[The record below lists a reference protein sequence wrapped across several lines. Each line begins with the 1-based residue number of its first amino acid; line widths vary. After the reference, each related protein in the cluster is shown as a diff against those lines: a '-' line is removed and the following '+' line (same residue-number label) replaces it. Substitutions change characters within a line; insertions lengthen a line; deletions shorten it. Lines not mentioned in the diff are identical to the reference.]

1 MASNFTP
8 IEFQNN
14 QAPYISDTNLN
25 EMQRRLKGSLDTLDT
40 KISNIKYALRKTA
53 NTQAWYRIAT
63 IYSPSPAKASIIS
76 VSTTWNIGQPSS
88 VLFSC
93 LTTYQKI
100 KITQINAITQD
111 DSSFAITKL
120 RALWDSTN
128 SCYYIDAYYNYNT
141 NNDMHVKNLS
151 LLDSDYSGGV
161 EINEPEIETFS
172 GTSLSEIT
180 INYNNIE
187 PYYRYIDSYLINSWS
202 VNGQSICEV
211 DELGVKHIT
220 ISVRNGT
227 SSNVFQLPQELRPE
241 TTILLPATNGSA
253 VGYATIYTS
262 GIIAV
267 SGNIY
272 TSGSSNFVASGT
284 YK

>member
-8 IEFQNN
+8 IEFHNN
-14 QAPYISDTNLN
+14 QAPYVSDTNLN

-53 NTQAWYRIAT
+53 TTQAWYRIAT
-63 IYSPSPAKASIIS
+63 IYSSSPAKASIIS
-76 VSTTWNIGQPSS
+76 VSTTWNVGQPSS

-100 KITQINAITQD
+100 KITQINAIAQNN
-111 DSSFAITKL
+111 SSVAITKL
-120 RALWDSTN
+120 RALWDDSN

-151 LLDSDYSGGV
+151 LLDSDYNGGV

-180 INYNNIE
+180 INYEKIE
-187 PYYRYIDSYLINSWS
+187 PFAYETSSYFINSWS
-202 VNGQSICEV
+202 TNGQTMIEV
-211 DELGVKHIT
+211 DEIGVKHIT
-220 ISVRNGT
+220 VSCRNGT
-227 SSNVFQLPQELRPE
+227 DRRVMQLPAEFRPRN
-241 TTILLPATNGSA
+241 TVLLPASNQTA
-253 VGYATIYTS
+253 CGYISIDTS
-262 GIIAV
+262 GNVGV
-267 SGNIY
+267 SSNIF
-272 TSGSSNFVASGT
+272 TSGSSNLIFSGS
-284 YK
+284 YI